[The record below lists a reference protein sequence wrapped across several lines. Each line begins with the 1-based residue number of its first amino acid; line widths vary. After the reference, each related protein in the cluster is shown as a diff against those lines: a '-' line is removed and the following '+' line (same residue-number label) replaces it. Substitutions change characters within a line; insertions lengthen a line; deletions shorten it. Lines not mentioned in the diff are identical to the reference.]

1 MPGRELTR
9 SRLRR
14 GTLKQHA
21 HGVKRFMDERIG
33 AMTVKRGAVY
43 RLGPGLITGACNEDP
58 SSVAT
63 YSQIGAQ
70 HGYSLAWTL
79 LFSYPLVV
87 AIQEISAR
95 IGRVTG
101 HGIAGNLRQH
111 YPGWL
116 AGSLV
121 GLLALANLFNLAAD
135 LGAMGA
141 VLKLLLKA
149 PALLYVCVLALASV
163 LFELFTHYARY
174 VRMLKWLCLSLLSY
188 VVCAFVVDV
197 SWGEV
202 AHALV
207 WPRLSIKPQWIV
219 AVVAALGTTI
229 SPYLFFWQA
238 QQEVEDERHRAGV
251 APLRRVPGEAWQEF
265 SRIRLDTVV
274 GMGLS
279 STVALFIVIT
289 SASTLHAHGVTT
301 IQTAAD
307 AAEALRAVGGR
318 FTFILFA
325 LGIIGAGFLALPA
338 LSASAAYALGE
349 LLSWRVGRGHRPG
362 RARAFYAAIA
372 AAVGIACLLNFTPI
386 NPMRALYW
394 AAVLNGVIA
403 VPLMIALMHL
413 STREAVMGPLKLP
426 PGLCAL
432 GWAATLTMTASVA
445 GMTLYWLL

>member
-1 MPGRELTR
+1 
-9 SRLRR
+9 
-14 GTLKQHA
+14 
-21 HGVKRFMDERIG
+21 MDERIG
-33 AMTVKRGAVY
+33 ERTVKRGTAR
-43 RLGPGLITGACNEDP
+43 RLGPGLITGACNSDP
-58 SSVAT
+58 SSVGT
-63 YSQIGAQ
+63 YTQVGAQ
-70 HGYSLAWTL
+70 FGYALAWTL

-101 HGIAGNLRQH
+101 HGIAGNLQRQ

-116 AGSLV
+116 AGGLV
-121 GLLALANLFNLAAD
+121 ALLAFANVFNLAAD

-141 VLKLLLKA
+141 VLKLLLHA
-149 PALLYVCVLALASV
+149 PALLYVCLLALAAV
-163 LFELFTHYARY
+163 LFELFTHYGRY

-197 SWGEV
+197 SWGQV

-207 WPRLSIKPQWIV
+207 WPRLSATPQYIV

-238 QQEVEDERHRAGV
+238 QQEVEDARHRTGAV
-251 APLRRVPGEAWQEF
+251 PLRRVPGEAPREF
-265 SRIRLDTVV
+265 SRIRLDTLV

-279 STVALFIVIT
+279 SAVALFIIIT
-289 SASTLHAHGVTT
+289 SASTLHAQGATT
-301 IQTAAD
+301 IHTAAE

-325 LGIIGAGFLALPA
+325 LGIIGAGLLTLPA
-338 LSASAAYALGE
+338 LSASAAYAVGE
-349 LLSWRVGRGHRPG
+349 LLSWRVGRSHRPG

-386 NPMRALYW
+386 SPMRALYW
-394 AAVLNGVIA
+394 SAVLNGVIA

-413 STREAVMGPLKLP
+413 ATREAVMGPLKLP
-426 PGLCAL
+426 AGLCAL
-432 GWAATLTMTASVA
+432 GWAATLTMAASVT
-445 GMTLYWLL
+445 GMALSWLL